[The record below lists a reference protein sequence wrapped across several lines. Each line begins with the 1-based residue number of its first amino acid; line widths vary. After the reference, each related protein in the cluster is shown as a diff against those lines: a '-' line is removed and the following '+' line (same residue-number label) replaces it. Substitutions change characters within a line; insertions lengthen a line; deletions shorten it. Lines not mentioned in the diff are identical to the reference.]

1 MSTNNSTMI
10 SQKNDISRIERNKP
24 KRVKNKLNFDQR
36 GGQKN
41 NSSSLFKSKI
51 TQINV
56 NNSKI

>member
-1 MSTNNSTMI
+1 MI
-10 SQKNDISRIERNKP
+10 SQKNDITRIERNNKP

-51 TQINV
+51 TQINLK
-56 NNSKI
+56 NSKL